1 MGEDVEGCKHRARG
15 GRWLGLIGVIDEV
28 KHISIPLYEDI
39 LERIKSRYPRRGG
52 VEGEIAKL
60 QTVYNTVVSKT
71 EDVGKLEK
79 ILSRLHPF
87 YLRLVEVEFERRDV
101 EEAFKCISKARRVAG
116 RLWERYRYAI
126 LASRD
131 LREARRVSAEG
142 RGRILSLFKRCGRRL
157 ELLRNLTVFLQRL
170 PSINP
175 EEPTIVVAG
184 PPNVG
189 KSTFVRSVST
199 AKPEV
204 ADYPFTTKQ
213 VTVGHRMYGFTR
225 VQIIDTPGLLD
236 RPLEEMNQIE
246 RRAVAA
252 LVELN
257 GVTLFLVDPTKNA
270 YMSLERQAKLI
281 RDVKAITGGK
291 PMYVGVNKCDVAEE
305 GEIERAVEALAKL
318 KEEGVV
324 EEVYR
329 LSAVNSV
336 EASKIL
342 DEIVKLSILMGGG
355 GGAV

>member
-1 MGEDVEGCKHRARG
+1 MASVVEEA
-15 GRWLGLIGVIDEV
+15 

-39 LERIKSRYPRRGG
+39 LARIKSRYPRRGG

-60 QTVYNTVVSKT
+60 QTVYNIAISKT
-71 EDVGKLEK
+71 EDVARLEK
-79 ILSRLHPF
+79 LLSRLHPF
-87 YLRLVEVEFERRDV
+87 YWRLVEIEFDRRAV
-101 EEAFKCISKARRVAG
+101 EEAFKCLSKARRIAR
-116 RLWERYRYAI
+116 RLWERYRYSI

-131 LREARRVSAEG
+131 VREARRVSAEG

-157 ELLRNLTVFLQRL
+157 ELLRSLTVFLQRL
-170 PSINP
+170 PTINP
-175 EEPTIVVAG
+175 EEPTVIVAG

-213 VTVGHRMYGFTR
+213 VTVGHRAYGFTR
-225 VQIIDTPGLLD
+225 IQIIDTPGLLD

-252 LVELN
+252 LMELK
-257 GVTLFLVDPTKNA
+257 GVILFLADPTRNA
-270 YMSLERQAKLI
+270 YMSLERQVKLA
-281 RDVKAITGGK
+281 RDIASITGGRGV
-291 PMYVGVNKCDVAEE
+291 YVGVNKCDIAEE
-305 GEIERAVEALAKL
+305 QDVERVVELFTKL

-324 EEVYR
+324 VEVYR

-336 EASKIL
+336 EASRVL
-342 DEIVKLSILMGGG
+342 DDIVRRSRLV
-355 GGAV
+355 GGAGG